1 MGLAAGGLAAAELGL
16 EAGLLSSVMPEFAAH
31 TPAADASSADLEAL
45 AGIGSS
51 ALAGIGS
58 SALAGIGSSALAGIG
73 SSALA
78 GRGSSDD
85 SLIELNDLVSLG
97 LAAECLDLA
106 AGTDLTRRVGD
117 RSGDG
122 GPLST
127 TLGLDLTVG
136 RAEGLPRAV
145 RYCSSDR
152 TLSPLRSM
160 ALNSRSTVSNELL
173 RPSTVLQ
180 LRLVLHIR
188 IFNILPVFTVS
199 ESGIN
204 PGNRSGPDELLYVL

>member
-1 MGLAAGGLAAAELGL
+1 MGLAAAELGL
-16 EAGLLSSVMPEFAAH
+16 EAGLVSSVMPELAAH
-31 TPAADASSADLEAL
+31 TPAADASSAELEAL

-51 ALAGIGS
+51 ALA
-58 SALAGIGSSALAGIG
+58 
-73 SSALA
+73 A

-97 LAAECLDLA
+97 LAVECLDLA
-106 AGTDLTRRVGD
+106 AGTGLTRRVGD

-127 TLGLDLTVG
+127 TLDLDLTVG
-136 RAEGLPRAV
+136 RAEGLPQAV

-160 ALNSRSTVSNELL
+160 VLNSRSTVSNELL
-173 RPSTVLQ
+173 RAFAIVGQPCLLPPTATISAAHELSKAQNASCISSSLQFALMIIVVVLSSMCTTEARCFFMVTVP
-180 LRLVLHIR
+180 
-188 IFNILPVFTVS
+188 FYF
-199 ESGIN
+199 
-204 PGNRSGPDELLYVL
+204 